1 MKTENTSD
9 MEAIIPMCRY
19 VAAYLFGCALKEGVG
34 KKQRKVLWKMAG
46 ELDCGIVG
54 LGKKSIL
61 GTNNTMMTRKAQ
73 KSIAVLPKS
82 IDVKCP
88 HCKKT
93 ILQESGE

>member
-1 MKTENTSD
+1 VKNSQTIE
-9 MEAIIPMCRY
+9 EIIPMCKY
-19 VAAYLFGCALKEGVG
+19 VAAYLFGCALKEGNSD
-34 KKQRKVLWKMAG
+34 KQRKILWKMAG

-61 GTNNTMMTRKAQ
+61 GANNTLLTRKAQ
-73 KSIAVLPKS
+73 KTIAVLPKS

-93 ILQESGE
+93 ILQEDDE